1 MSDGRAHSW
10 QPVWVHDAAGDQRWQ
25 ALGVPEPLTIDPT
38 DFDAVGVVADAVVN
52 LRAHVMTT
60 GLDAAMTVAA
70 PEGWHQVVLTAKP
83 GGSSVVVVRYFD
95 LTLSRLR
102 NVAEALTRRGWQLD
116 EDGEGATLRQPPG
129 TTATDA
135 AFEVLAVLTVAGAPT
150 TPRTAT
156 GSDASGAELDLR
168 PPG

>member
-1 MSDGRAHSW
+1 VA
-10 QPVWVHDAAGDQRWQ
+10 
-25 ALGVPEPLTIDPT
+25 EPLTIDPS

-52 LRAHVMTT
+52 LRAHVMATSH
-60 GLDAAMTVAA
+60 DSAMTVAA
-70 PEGWHQVVLTAKP
+70 PDGWHQVVLTAKP

-95 LTLSRLR
+95 LSLSRLR
-102 NVAEALTRRGWQLD
+102 NVAEALSKRGWQLD

-135 AFEVLAVLTVAGAPT
+135 AFEVLAALTVAGAPT

-156 GSDASGAELDLR
+156 GADAVGTEIDLH
-168 PPG
+168 PPA

>member
-1 MSDGRAHSW
+1 M
-10 QPVWVHDAAGDQRWQ
+10 
-25 ALGVPEPLTIDPT
+25 PEPLTIDPT

-60 GLDAAMTVAA
+60 GLDAAMTIAA

-83 GGSSVVVVRYFD
+83 GGSSVIVVRYFD
-95 LTLSRLR
+95 LSLSRLR

-116 EDGEGATLRQPPG
+116 EDGEGATLRQAPG

-150 TPRTAT
+150 TTRTAT

-168 PPG
+168 PPA

>member
-1 MSDGRAHSW
+1 M
-10 QPVWVHDAAGDQRWQ
+10 
-25 ALGVPEPLTIDPT
+25 PEPLPIDPT
-38 DFDAVGVVADAVVN
+38 DFDAVGVVSDAVVN
-52 LRAHVMTT
+52 LRAAVMETS
-60 GLDAAMTVAA
+60 LDTAMTVTA

-83 GGSSVVVVRYFD
+83 GGSSVLVVRYGE

-116 EDGEGATLRQPPG
+116 EDGEGATLRLAPG
-129 TTATDA
+129 SPATDV

-156 GSDASGAELDLR
+156 AADAAGTPVELR